1 MKATWL
7 MALVSY
13 AVTVLSIWWICM
25 QRVRLFRACNCLIEA
40 QHIFFIMAAK
50 LFSKE
55 MNMKENTT
63 SCKMSKV
70 LVLYSLL

>member
-25 QRVRLFRACNCLIEA
+25 QSVLHDVTLQGI
-40 QHIFFIMAAK
+40 K
-50 LFSKE
+50 LS
-55 MNMKENTT
+55 N
-63 SCKMSKV
+63 
-70 LVLYSLL
+70 

>member
-25 QRVRLFRACNCLIEA
+25 SRVLHGATLRGMDPAN
-40 QHIFFIMAAK
+40 
-50 LFSKE
+50 
-55 MNMKENTT
+55 
-63 SCKMSKV
+63 
-70 LVLYSLL
+70 